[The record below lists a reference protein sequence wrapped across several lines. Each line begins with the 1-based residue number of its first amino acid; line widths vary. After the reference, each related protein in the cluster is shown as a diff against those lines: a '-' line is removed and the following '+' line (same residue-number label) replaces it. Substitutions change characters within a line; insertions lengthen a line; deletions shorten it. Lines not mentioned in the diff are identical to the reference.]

1 MEGDRCRTAA
11 PSWQWPYLR
20 DSDREKRAAAALER
34 FRAVTSDLAFKQE
47 LLDLV
52 VDSPPSLSRA
62 RDPQSIRSADAP
74 RIGHRDFV
82 NHYLWLDVPP
92 GSISKLVVT
101 SALRRLP
108 DEAAEKEIRDRL
120 CAAPSLLLDLLWR
133 NARGAGISKPQV
145 FMLLERLY
153 HTHDVTAT
161 FGPLGITFDRRILPI
176 ANDLLKQMSADELA
190 EMALEEDCRN
200 RALLIELVARL
211 HARPDQGAD

>member
-74 RIGHRDFV
+74 RI
-82 NHYLWLDVPP
+82 VPNAF
-92 GSISKLVVT
+92 SVRAT
-101 SALRRLP
+101 M
-108 DEAAEKEIRDRL
+108 DR
-120 CAAPSLLLDLLWR
+120 
-133 NARGAGISKPQV
+133 Q
-145 FMLLERLY
+145 
-153 HTHDVTAT
+153 
-161 FGPLGITFDRRILPI
+161 RI
-176 ANDLLKQMSADELA
+176 
-190 EMALEEDCRN
+190 
-200 RALLIELVARL
+200 RALAASLPGVETSRFKI
-211 HARPDQGAD
+211 PSP